1 MDDVC
6 HVRVLWLG
14 CGTVRGHMEVA
25 GDLVDAELA
34 LEATA
39 DSVVQWDL
47 HGVVNMTHLMSAHLI
62 LDIKADQFTV
72 QIG

>member
-34 LEATA
+34 LEAA
-39 DSVVQWDL
+39 ANSIVQRDL
-47 HGVVNMTHLMSAHLI
+47 HGVVDVAHFMSAHLI
-62 LDIKADQFTV
+62 LDVKPDQFTV

>member
-25 GDLVDAELA
+25 GDLEGERQVSYIRVAFQEGRVICARLGHR
-34 LEATA
+34 LRRT
-39 DSVVQWDL
+39 L
-47 HGVVNMTHLMSAHLI
+47 TPGP
-62 LDIKADQFTV
+62 
-72 QIG
+72 